1 MAVVDNERNLM
12 TVLCNYDDDD
22 AYDKELLPTR
32 HTHKIYTFSRLI
44 KLICDSFLLC
54 LYR

>member
-22 AYDKELLPTR
+22 DAYDKELLPA
-32 HTHKIYTFSRLI
+32 HSK
-44 KLICDSFLLC
+44 
-54 LYR
+54 

>member
-22 AYDKELLPTR
+22 AYDKELLPAR
-32 HTHKIYTFSRLI
+32 THKIYNSDFSFIMSHKINL
-44 KLICDSFLLC
+44 
-54 LYR
+54 

>member
-22 AYDKELLPTR
+22 DDAYDKELLPA
-32 HTHKIYTFSRLI
+32 HSK
-44 KLICDSFLLC
+44 
-54 LYR
+54 